1 MKISKK
7 QTNKK
12 KKPKKHDKRR
22 HRSPQPAA
30 PRRYVPWP
38 ARSCC
43 RWLPRSHR
51 RSCGRHRE
59 KRTGRVSGG
68 AGTRIRRGLRDAAA
82 PRTKAPARPRRVFTY
97 CRASGRSCRCPAGT
111 RGKKWRNASVD
122 KLLDPL
128 PPVYNIGHSC
138 DRGRERCP
146 APRAHA
152 RGGRRRGCAGRAPGS
167 ALRRAA
173 QNLAIPAPPII
184 YAGPPPP
191 IG

>member
-7 QTNKK
+7 QTRKK
-12 KKPKKHDKRR
+12 NQKNTISEGTAP
-22 HRSPQPAA
+22 RSPRPPGGTYHGLLDLVVDGYHA
-30 PRRYVPWP
+30 
-38 ARSCC
+38 
-43 RWLPRSHR
+43 
-51 RSCGRHRE
+51 
-59 KRTGRVSGG
+59 RTGGAAGDTERSARGALAAARGRGSG
-68 AGTRIRRGLRDAAA
+68 RGLRDAAA

-111 RGKKWRNASVD
+111 REKKWRNASVD

>member
-12 KKPKKHDKRR
+12 KKPKKNTISEGTAP
-22 HRSPQPAA
+22 RSPRPPGGTYHGLLDLVVDGYHA
-30 PRRYVPWP
+30 
-38 ARSCC
+38 
-43 RWLPRSHR
+43 
-51 RSCGRHRE
+51 
-59 KRTGRVSGG
+59 RTGGAAGDTERSARGALAAARGRGSG
-68 AGTRIRRGLRDAAA
+68 RGLRDAAA

-111 RGKKWRNASVD
+111 REKKWRNASVD

-152 RGGRRRGCAGRAPGS
+152 RGGAAAGLRGAAGGGAALGELRGQRSAAPHKTWPS
-167 ALRRAA
+167 R
-173 QNLAIPAPPII
+173 PPL
-184 YAGPPPP
+184 
-191 IG
+191 

>member
-152 RGGRRRGCAGRAPGS
+152 RGGAAAGLRGAAGGGAALGELRGQRSAAPHKTWPS
-167 ALRRAA
+167 R
-173 QNLAIPAPPII
+173 PPL
-184 YAGPPPP
+184 
-191 IG
+191 